1 MKEQFGKFVNIY
13 IYIFLMC
20 FFSRHDLTH
29 ARSKTL
35 SFTSSWVIE
44 VKTEGMYSENE
55 NSLNNNIR
63 KVAME
68 GLLVGSGG
76 RE

>member
-1 MKEQFGKFVNIY
+1 
-13 IYIFLMC
+13 MC
-20 FFSRHDLTH
+20 FFSRHDLIH

-44 VKTEGMYSENE
+44 VKTGEGMYSQNE